1 MNTVNEEE
9 MKTQFAAFADLQAE
23 KDEEI
28 LDLKDKLEKE
38 KERIL
43 HLEKDIVDLREELTL
58 AQNRET

>member
-9 MKTQFAAFADLQAE
+9 MKTQFAAFNDLQAE

-38 KERIL
+38 KERIMQ
-43 HLEKDIVDLREELTL
+43 LEKDIVDLREELTL
-58 AQNRET
+58 AQNREA

>member
-9 MKTQFAAFADLQAE
+9 MKTQFAAFNDLQAE

-38 KERIL
+38 KERIMQ
-43 HLEKDIVDLREELTL
+43 LEKDIVDLREELTL